1 MYKLSAVTKNYQ
13 KGRGTVVALRGVDL
27 VVSGG
32 EWLAVQGPTGHGK
45 STLLQILG
53 GLDRPSSGIVEFDG
67 RDLAQLREAEVTK
80 VRAQSIGFVFQT
92 FNLIPT
98 LSAQENVETALVP
111 LRVSPDTRR
120 QRAVIALEAVGL
132 GDRLR
137 HLPGELSGGQQ
148 QRVAIA
154 RALVKEPKVLLADE
168 PTGNLDEDTRDEII
182 GLLETMWRE
191 RGLTMVLVT
200 HDSTI
205 ARRAQRIAV
214 MKNGRLGFRRPR
226 QALATRSGAARSQ
239 AAPAERSGLE
249 APDLPD
255 LRPSDLSEVES
266 SEHLDL
272 EDREFSE
279 FADFKGTEDPDF
291 EDSEHSGFE
300 DSEHAGFEDSE
311 DPGFEDSEHSGFE
324 DSEHTGFENSEH
336 PGFED
341 SGRPDLQS
349 SGPSPAD
356 TSPSR

>member
-1 MYKLSAVTKNYQ
+1 MYKLSGVTKNYA
-13 KGRGTVVALRGVDL
+13 KGRGTVAALRGVDL
-27 VVSGG
+27 AVEDG

-45 STLLQILG
+45 TTLLQILG
-53 GLDRPSSGIVEFDG
+53 GLDRPSSGVVEFDG

-80 VRAQSIGFVFQT
+80 VRAQSVGFVFQT

-111 LRVSPDTRR
+111 LRVSPDARR
-120 QRAVIALEAVGL
+120 QRAIIALEAVGL

-200 HDSTI
+200 HDSAI

-214 MKNGRLGFRRPR
+214 MKNGRLHFRQPR
-226 QALATRSGAARSQ
+226 QSQAASSRAARSGAARSPAAPGQASAQ
-239 AAPAERSGLE
+239 AADLT

-255 LRPSDLSEVES
+255 HRPSDLPEVEHP
-266 SEHLDL
+266 EHLDA
-272 EDREFSE
+272 EDREFSDL
-279 FADFKGTEDPDF
+279 ADFERPEDPDF
-291 EDSEHSGFE
+291 EDSE
-300 DSEHAGFEDSE
+300 DLDFEDSE
-311 DPGFEDSEHSGFE
+311 DLD
-324 DSEHTGFENSEH
+324 
-336 PGFED
+336 FED
-341 SGRPDLQS
+341 SGHPDFENASPS
-349 SGPSPAD
+349 SAD
-356 TSPSR
+356 TSPPR